1 MSDIDTL
8 SRYNY
13 QIHSV
18 PNWTEL
24 ELYFLYFYRTRV
36 YLGSDLWARV
46 SLIEMPFAGL
56 TLADEDTNS
65 KLNYKAIVRAIQ
77 RNMALW
83 QCK

>member
-13 QIHSV
+13 QIHSL
-18 PNWTEL
+18 PNWAEL

-46 SLIEMPFAGL
+46 SLTERPFAGF

-65 KLNYKAIVRAIQ
+65 KLNYIVI
-77 RNMALW
+77 LLYYV
-83 QCK
+83 